1 MRVRKMNANK
11 VLIVVNSFT
20 QNNGVTN
27 CMMNYYDELVTHSS
41 YVDFLVLKKVN
52 SPYEKKV
59 VKNGGKVFFLPKV
72 DSYISKKKMR
82 FLDEI
87 MKQRYDVVHVNVPN
101 HNGTAVL
108 LSAYKNKVPVRVY
121 HSHAQKLA
129 DTYKNKIKSFVFDN
143 LCSTLSNA
151 HLACST
157 AAGNEIFGIGNFKI
171 LPNGIHAEKYVF
183 NKENRNQIRESLGLT
198 NAVVVGV
205 VGRLSYLK
213 NPFFSVRVFA
223 EFQKLVPDARLLW
236 LGAGELDEPVR
247 ELAKELE
254 IADKCLFMGSVGDV
268 EKWYSAMDIL
278 LFPSK
283 MEGLG
288 MVAVEAQTSGLFC
301 FASDRVPED
310 TKLTENIRYYS
321 LNETPLEWAQ
331 RMMNEKVNWEKTR
344 TSHLDEI
351 NEAGYNID
359 SSKIT
364 LVTLY
369 DGFLNAVHR

>member
-1 MRVRKMNANK
+1 MKDK
-11 VLIVVNSFT
+11 KILIMVSSFT

-27 CMMNYYDELVTHSS
+27 SIMNNYDELIKSS
-41 YVDFLVLKKVN
+41 KCVDFLVLKNVDTAN
-52 SPYEKKV
+52 EKKAIR
-59 VKNGGKVFFLPKV
+59 NGSKLYLIPKA
-72 DSYISKKKMR
+72 DSYISKKKMK

-87 MKQRYDVVHVNVPN
+87 MGQRYDVVHVNVPN
-101 HNGTAVL
+101 HNGAAVQ

-183 NKENRNQIRESLGLT
+183 NKENRNQIRESLGLA

>member
-1 MRVRKMNANK
+1 MY
-11 VLIVVNSFT
+11 LI
-20 QNNGVTN
+20 
-27 CMMNYYDELVTHSS
+27 
-41 YVDFLVLKKVN
+41 
-52 SPYEKKV
+52 
-59 VKNGGKVFFLPKV
+59 PKA
-72 DSYISKKKMR
+72 DSYISKKKMK

-87 MKQRYDVVHVNVPN
+87 MGQRYDVVHVNVPN
-101 HNGTAVL
+101 HNGAAVL

-183 NKENRNQIRESLGLT
+183 NKENRNQIRESLGLA

>member
-1 MRVRKMNANK
+1 
-11 VLIVVNSFT
+11 
-20 QNNGVTN
+20 
-27 CMMNYYDELVTHSS
+27 
-41 YVDFLVLKKVN
+41 
-52 SPYEKKV
+52 
-59 VKNGGKVFFLPKV
+59 
-72 DSYISKKKMR
+72 MR

-101 HNGTAVL
+101 HNGAAVL

-171 LPNGIHAEKYVF
+171 LSNGIHAEKYVF
-183 NKENRNQIRESLGLT
+183 SMENRNQIREVLGLT
-198 NAVVVGV
+198 KAIVVGV
-205 VGRLSYLK
+205 VGRMSYLK
-213 NPFFSVRVFA
+213 NPFFSIKVFA
-223 EFQKLVPDARLLW
+223 EFQKLEPNARLLW
-236 LGAGELDEPVR
+236 LGAGELDEPVK

-254 IADKCLFMGSVGDV
+254 VEDKCLFMGSVGDV

-301 FASDRVPED
+301 IASDQVPED

-321 LNETPLEWAQ
+321 LNDIPAEWAKKMLDEQ
-331 RMMNEKVNWEKTR
+331 ANWKKPR
-344 TSHLDEI
+344 ISHLDEI
-351 NEAGYNID
+351 SEAGYNID

-369 DGFLNAVHR
+369 DSFLNAVHR

>member
-1 MRVRKMNANK
+1 M
-11 VLIVVNSFT
+11 
-20 QNNGVTN
+20 
-27 CMMNYYDELVTHSS
+27 
-41 YVDFLVLKKVN
+41 
-52 SPYEKKV
+52 
-59 VKNGGKVFFLPKV
+59 
-72 DSYISKKKMR
+72 
-82 FLDEI
+82 
-87 MKQRYDVVHVNVPN
+87 
-101 HNGTAVL
+101 
-108 LSAYKNKVPVRVY
+108 
-121 HSHAQKLA
+121 
-129 DTYKNKIKSFVFDN
+129 
-143 LCSTLSNA
+143 
-151 HLACST
+151 
-157 AAGNEIFGIGNFKI
+157 
-171 LPNGIHAEKYVF
+171 
-183 NKENRNQIRESLGLT
+183 
-198 NAVVVGV
+198 
-205 VGRLSYLK
+205 
-213 NPFFSVRVFA
+213 
-223 EFQKLVPDARLLW
+223 
-236 LGAGELDEPVR
+236 
-247 ELAKELE
+247 
-254 IADKCLFMGSVGDV
+254 GDV

-331 RMMNEKVNWEKTR
+331 RMMNEKVNWKKTR

>member
-1 MRVRKMNANK
+1 MM
-11 VLIVVNSFT
+11 LFT
-20 QNNGVTN
+20 
-27 CMMNYYDELVTHSS
+27 
-41 YVDFLVLKKVN
+41 
-52 SPYEKKV
+52 
-59 VKNGGKVFFLPKV
+59 
-72 DSYISKKKMR
+72 
-82 FLDEI
+82 
-87 MKQRYDVVHVNVPN
+87 VNVPN

-108 LSAYKNKVPVRVY
+108 LSAYKNKFRLECIIAMLR
-121 HSHAQKLA
+121 SLA

-321 LNETPLEWAQ
+321 L
-331 RMMNEKVNWEKTR
+331 K
-344 TSHLDEI
+344 
-351 NEAGYNID
+351 
-359 SSKIT
+359 
-364 LVTLY
+364 
-369 DGFLNAVHR
+369 

>member
-1 MRVRKMNANK
+1 M
-11 VLIVVNSFT
+11 
-20 QNNGVTN
+20 
-27 CMMNYYDELVTHSS
+27 
-41 YVDFLVLKKVN
+41 
-52 SPYEKKV
+52 
-59 VKNGGKVFFLPKV
+59 
-72 DSYISKKKMR
+72 
-82 FLDEI
+82 
-87 MKQRYDVVHVNVPN
+87 
-101 HNGTAVL
+101 
-108 LSAYKNKVPVRVY
+108 
-121 HSHAQKLA
+121 
-129 DTYKNKIKSFVFDN
+129 
-143 LCSTLSNA
+143 
-151 HLACST
+151 
-157 AAGNEIFGIGNFKI
+157 
-171 LPNGIHAEKYVF
+171 
-183 NKENRNQIRESLGLT
+183 
-198 NAVVVGV
+198 
-205 VGRLSYLK
+205 SYLK

-254 IADKCLFMGSVGDV
+254 ITDKCLFMGSVGDV